1 MNTTQSD
8 IVKLN
13 VGGQSFH
20 TSRSKLM
27 ISAYFRNLLEGDM
40 KGTSTIDD
48 EEIFIDRCGML
59 FEYLLQYLRTGYIG
73 GGNNVR
79 LQDLQQ
85 EALYYQLDT
94 LVEALDTRQEE
105 PKKYEYS
112 FMDLSQLLPRPMT
125 GDQEVKGSFD
135 VLQVVEVKQ
144 AHTICWQ
151 HGGIYGVPIEC
162 SHGRG
167 CKRTM
172 NQLTAKLLVKKGI

>member
-1 MNTTQSD
+1 

-20 TSRSKLM
+20 TSRSKLVET
-27 ISAYFRNLLEGDM
+27 SAYFRNLLEGDM
-40 KGTSTIDD
+40 KETSTIDD

-94 LVEALDTRQEE
+94 LVEVLD
-105 PKKYEYS
+105 
-112 FMDLSQLLPRPMT
+112 
-125 GDQEVKGSFD
+125 
-135 VLQVVEVKQ
+135 
-144 AHTICWQ
+144 
-151 HGGIYGVPIEC
+151 
-162 SHGRG
+162 
-167 CKRTM
+167 
-172 NQLTAKLLVKKGI
+172 